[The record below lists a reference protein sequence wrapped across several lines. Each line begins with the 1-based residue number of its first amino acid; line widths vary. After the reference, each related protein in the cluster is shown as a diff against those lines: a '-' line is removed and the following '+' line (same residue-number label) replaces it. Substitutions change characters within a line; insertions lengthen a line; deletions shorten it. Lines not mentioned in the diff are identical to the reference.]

1 MSDEKLPEALTPDQ
15 LVVWTILVALDDE
28 IPYTRLASIAWLANK
43 LTTAR
48 VEHALQELCRM
59 KLATHRTSEL
69 GLAELWSAVKPNEQ

>member
-48 VEHALQELCRM
+48 VESALQELCQM
-59 KLATHRTSEL
+59 KLATHKTSEYD
-69 GLAELWSAVKPNEQ
+69 LAVFWSAVKPNDQ